1 MPSAALP
8 KIARE
13 VGSGTAAVTKILLP
27 PQQIPSPPFKVFQ
40 RSDRL
45 PSGHVAVVSR
55 VLCSRQIPVTHA
67 NWVHHRISED
77 QPVIDISAAN
87 DWPMVRVWWPPTGE
101 MGLSEYPAYGFI
113 RSDRPAS
120 HDQLLTETPR
130 ASRLAADEWKDSWF
144 VHVCGGILARGNHEG
159 DPEP

>member
-1 MPSAALP
+1 
-8 KIARE
+8 
-13 VGSGTAAVTKILLP
+13 LLP

>member
-55 VLCSRQIPVTHA
+55 VLCSRQIPVTQA

-87 DWPMVRVWWPPTGE
+87 DWSTVRVWCRRPGKWASASTQPTASSG
-101 MGLSEYPAYGFI
+101 PT
-113 RSDRPAS
+113 DRRRM
-120 HDQLLTETPR
+120 TN
-130 ASRLAADEWKDSWF
+130 
-144 VHVCGGILARGNHEG
+144 C
-159 DPEP
+159 